1 MLFVEQA
8 EQVIEEDNMLE
19 ALDVI
24 ELYCKILIEQAAQL
38 EKPKYVQSLS
48 PSKSLLLASRFDS
61 PFPRF
66 PRSQTERLPLWFVR
80 RNPGNA
86 ARRSRRRRRG

>member
-1 MLFVEQA
+1 MVCVVVEQA

-38 EKPKYVQSLS
+38 EKPKYVQSLPVIVTLGFS
-48 PSKSLLLASRFDS
+48 F
-61 PFPRF
+61 RF
-66 PRSQTERLPLWFVR
+66 PVSSVPPSHTERLPLWYL
-80 RNPGNA
+80 GNA